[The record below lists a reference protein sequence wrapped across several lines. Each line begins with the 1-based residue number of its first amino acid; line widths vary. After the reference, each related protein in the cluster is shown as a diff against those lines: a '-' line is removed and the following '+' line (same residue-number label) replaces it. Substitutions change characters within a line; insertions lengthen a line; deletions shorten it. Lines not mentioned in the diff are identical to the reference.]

1 MLSDVTREEF
11 KHWTARVDVV
21 ESEIEGEKKV
31 TRHILEHSRHHTGL
45 LANVLTRLGGVEARV
60 GGTEKRLDGVEKR
73 LDGVDKRLN
82 GVEKRLD
89 GMERRLGGVETGL
102 TKLDR
107 KVDGLIKSLPTIVG
121 DAVRKAMGGRGKR

>member
-1 MLSDVTREEF
+1 MPSDVTRDEF

-21 ESEIEGEKKV
+21 ESEIEGAKKV
-31 TRHILEHSRHHTGL
+31 ARHILEQTRHHTGL

-60 GGTEKRLDGVEKR
+60 GGTEKRLDGV
-73 LDGVDKRLN
+73 DKRLG

-89 GMERRLGGVETGL
+89 GVEKRLGGMDKRLGGVETGL

-121 DAVRKAMGGRGKR
+121 DAMRKAMGGRGKR